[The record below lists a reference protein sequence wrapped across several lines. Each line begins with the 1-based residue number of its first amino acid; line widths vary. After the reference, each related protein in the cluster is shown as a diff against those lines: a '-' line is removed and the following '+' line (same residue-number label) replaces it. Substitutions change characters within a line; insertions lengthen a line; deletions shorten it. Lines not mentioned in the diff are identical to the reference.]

1 MKAVGMEPQV
11 LIDILVGSKIG
22 TVYPFGT
29 DHRGDLVVT
38 SYALKQAGLPSN
50 MAGAVV
56 QLEDV
61 EETAP
66 GNFVWKFNPDV
77 KLIRPFRVHGTME
90 LFDVEDDLIHYEPTN
105 WFNVEKENEGHAKI
119 ADWMESYVAEH
130 PDIDRIPRADIPEDI
145 VELAISFDDW
155 RAAYFDFLFKPTK
168 AQKQELRTK
177 RYDVDPL

>member
-22 TVYPFGT
+22 VVYPFGT

-77 KLIRPFRVHGTME
+77 KSSSTSNNSAFTERWNCSTLKMT
-90 LFDVEDDLIHYEPTN
+90 
-105 WFNVEKENEGHAKI
+105 
-119 ADWMESYVAEH
+119 
-130 PDIDRIPRADIPEDI
+130 
-145 VELAISFDDW
+145 
-155 RAAYFDFLFKPTK
+155 
-168 AQKQELRTK
+168 
-177 RYDVDPL
+177 